1 MEKDENVDMVAS
13 LTGNKFT
20 RAQIQAALAK
30 CNQDPDDAIQQLID
44 AAAQEKMFSEKATS
58 KSNLSV
64 VMQGQQTKLK
74 IAKSNPKPQKL
85 KIIKQEL
92 QSQDYF

>member
-30 CNQDPDDAIQQLID
+30 CNQDPDDAI
-44 AAAQEKMFSEKATS
+44 
-58 KSNLSV
+58 
-64 VMQGQQTKLK
+64 
-74 IAKSNPKPQKL
+74 
-85 KIIKQEL
+85 
-92 QSQDYF
+92 